1 MHSIEADQGLQ
12 NMKRQAPV
20 VSENID
26 VSVGR
31 RLRDRRT
38 LLGLS
43 QSELADSVGLTFQQ
57 IQKYERG
64 ANRISASRLY
74 QFSCLLNVDVDYFF
88 GTVMNIDDCEELLPA
103 GSDDPA
109 RMREVLSLVRA
120 YYSIDSTDV
129 RQSVFELAKALAD
142 NEQE

>member
-1 MHSIEADQGLQ
+1 MATERLINAED
-12 NMKRQAPV
+12 
-20 VSENID
+20 ID

-43 QSELADSVGLTFQQ
+43 QSALAQSVELTFQQ

-64 ANRISASRLY
+64 ANRISACRLY
-74 QFSCLLNVDVDYFF
+74 QFSCLLDVDFDYFF
-88 GTVMNIDDCEELLPA
+88 GAMLNIDDCHDLMPA
-103 GSDDPA
+103 GTEDPA
-109 RMREVLSLVRA
+109 RMREVLTLVRA
-120 YYSIDSTDV
+120 YYSIGDAGV

-142 NEQE
+142 EK

>member
-1 MHSIEADQGLQ
+1 MTSQRTIQ
-12 NMKRQAPV
+12 N
-20 VSENID
+20 ENID

-31 RLRDRRT
+31 RLRERRT

-43 QSELADSVGLTFQQ
+43 QTELAESVGLTFQQ

-74 QFSCLLNVDVDYFF
+74 QFACLLDVSVDYFF
-88 GTVMNIDDCEELLPA
+88 DGIVDEENGNDLLPE

-120 YYSIDSTDV
+120 YYSIDSADV

-142 NEQE
+142 EDVK

>member
-1 MHSIEADQGLQ
+1 MATERPINAED
-12 NMKRQAPV
+12 
-20 VSENID
+20 ID

-43 QSELADSVGLTFQQ
+43 QSALAQSVGLTFQQ

-74 QFSCLLNVDVDYFF
+74 QFSCLLDVDIDYFF
-88 GTVMNIDDCEELLPA
+88 GAMLNIDDCHDLMPA
-103 GSDDPA
+103 GTEDPA
-109 RMREVLSLVRA
+109 RMREVLTLVRA
-120 YYSIDSTDV
+120 YYSIDDADV

-142 NEQE
+142 DK

>member
-1 MHSIEADQGLQ
+1 MATERLINAED
-12 NMKRQAPV
+12 
-20 VSENID
+20 ID

-43 QSELADSVGLTFQQ
+43 QSALAQSVGLTFQQ

-64 ANRISASRLY
+64 ANRISACRLY
-74 QFSCLLNVDVDYFF
+74 QFSCLLDVDIDYFF
-88 GTVMNIDDCEELLPA
+88 GAMLNIDDCHDLMPA
-103 GSDDPA
+103 GTDDPA
-109 RMREVLSLVRA
+109 RMREVLTLVRA
-120 YYSIDSTDV
+120 YYSIDDAGV

-142 NEQE
+142 EK

>member
-1 MHSIEADQGLQ
+1 MDRKSLLIQED
-12 NMKRQAPV
+12 
-20 VSENID
+20 ID

-43 QSELADSVGLTFQQ
+43 QSALADSVGLTFQQ

-64 ANRISASRLY
+64 ANKISASRLY
-74 QFSCLLNVDVDYFF
+74 QFSCLLDVDIDYFF
-88 GTVMNIDDCEELLPA
+88 GTVMSNDDCDELLPVGA
-103 GSDDPA
+103 DDPA

-129 RQSVFELAKALAD
+129 RQSIFELAKALAD
-142 NEQE
+142 NEQ

>member
-1 MHSIEADQGLQ
+1 MNADD
-12 NMKRQAPV
+12 
-20 VSENID
+20 ID

-43 QSELADSVGLTFQQ
+43 QSALAQSVGLTFQQ

-74 QFSCLLNVDVDYFF
+74 QFSCLLGVDVDYFF
-88 GTVMNIDDCEELLPA
+88 GTILNIDDCEDLLPV

-109 RMREVLSLVRA
+109 RMREVLTLVRA
-120 YYSIDSTDV
+120 YYSIDNTDV

-142 NEQE
+142 NDQQ

>member
-1 MHSIEADQGLQ
+1 MATERLINAED
-12 NMKRQAPV
+12 
-20 VSENID
+20 ID

-43 QSELADSVGLTFQQ
+43 QSALAQSVGLTFQQ

-74 QFSCLLNVDVDYFF
+74 QFSCLLDVDIDYFF
-88 GTVMNIDDCEELLPA
+88 GAMLNIDDCHDLMPA
-103 GSDDPA
+103 GTEDPA
-109 RMREVLSLVRA
+109 RMREVLTLVRA
-120 YYSIDSTDV
+120 YYRIDDAGV

-142 NEQE
+142 EK

>member
-1 MHSIEADQGLQ
+1 MADEQPL
-12 NMKRQAPV
+12 NT
-20 VSENID
+20 EDID

-43 QSELADSVGLTFQQ
+43 QSTLAESVGLTFQQ

-64 ANRISASRLY
+64 TNRISASRLY
-74 QFSCLLNVDVDYFF
+74 QFSCLLEVDIDYFF
-88 GTVMNIDDCEELLPA
+88 SGVLGNEESEDLLPT
-103 GSDDPA
+103 GTDDPA
-109 RMREVLSLVRA
+109 RMREVLMLVRA

-142 NEQE
+142 KK

>member
-1 MHSIEADQGLQ
+1 MATERLINAED
-12 NMKRQAPV
+12 
-20 VSENID
+20 ID

-43 QSELADSVGLTFQQ
+43 QSALAQSVGLTFQQ

-64 ANRISASRLY
+64 ANRISACRLY
-74 QFSCLLNVDVDYFF
+74 QFSCLLDVDFDYFF
-88 GTVMNIDDCEELLPA
+88 GAMLNIDDCHDLMPA
-103 GSDDPA
+103 GTEDPA
-109 RMREVLSLVRA
+109 RMREVLTLVRA
-120 YYSIDSTDV
+120 YYSIDDAGV

-142 NEQE
+142 EK

>member
-1 MHSIEADQGLQ
+1 MATERLINAED
-12 NMKRQAPV
+12 
-20 VSENID
+20 ID

-43 QSELADSVGLTFQQ
+43 QSALAQSVGLTFQQ

-64 ANRISASRLY
+64 ANRKSASRLY
-74 QFSCLLNVDVDYFF
+74 QFSCLLDVDIDYFF
-88 GTVMNIDDCEELLPA
+88 GAMLNIDDCHDLMPA
-103 GSDDPA
+103 GTEDPA
-109 RMREVLSLVRA
+109 RMREVLTLVRA
-120 YYSIDSTDV
+120 YYSIDDAGV

-142 NEQE
+142 EK

>member
-1 MHSIEADQGLQ
+1 MTCKQLMNAED
-12 NMKRQAPV
+12 
-20 VSENID
+20 ID

-43 QSELADSVGLTFQQ
+43 QSALAQSVGLTFRQ

-74 QFSCLLNVDVDYFF
+74 QFSCLLGVDIDYFF
-88 GTVMNIDDCEELLPA
+88 GTILNTDDCDDLMPA
-103 GSDDPA
+103 GADDPA
-109 RMREVLSLVRA
+109 RMREVLTLVRA
-120 YYSIDSTDV
+120 YYSMDIH
-129 RQSVFELAKALAD
+129 QSVFELAKALAD
-142 NEQE
+142 NK

>member
-1 MHSIEADQGLQ
+1 MERDPPLI
-12 NMKRQAPV
+12 
-20 VSENID
+20 SEDIN

-43 QSELADSVGLTFQQ
+43 QSALADSVGLTFQQ

-74 QFSCLLNVDVDYFF
+74 QFSCLLDIDIDYFF

-142 NEQE
+142 NE

>member
-1 MHSIEADQGLQ
+1 MATERLINAED
-12 NMKRQAPV
+12 
-20 VSENID
+20 ID

-43 QSELADSVGLTFQQ
+43 QSALAQSVELTFQQ

-64 ANRISASRLY
+64 ANRISACRLY
-74 QFSCLLNVDVDYFF
+74 QFSCLLDVDFDYFF
-88 GTVMNIDDCEELLPA
+88 GAMLNIDDCHDLMPA
-103 GSDDPA
+103 GTEDPA
-109 RMREVLSLVRA
+109 RMREVLTLVRA
-120 YYSIDSTDV
+120 YYSIDDAGV

-142 NEQE
+142 EK

>member
-1 MHSIEADQGLQ
+1 ME
-12 NMKRQAPV
+12 RQRPMNA
-20 VSENID
+20 EDID

-43 QSELADSVGLTFQQ
+43 QSALAQSVGLTFQQ

-74 QFSCLLNVDVDYFF
+74 QFSCLLDVDIDYFF
-88 GTVMNIDDCEELLPA
+88 GTILNIDDCDDLMPE
-103 GSDDPA
+103 GTDDPA
-109 RMREVLSLVRA
+109 RMREVLTLVRA
-120 YYSIDSTDV
+120 YYSIDNADV
-129 RQSVFELAKALAD
+129 CQSVFELAKALAE
-142 NEQE
+142 NK

>member
-1 MHSIEADQGLQ
+1 MATERLINAED
-12 NMKRQAPV
+12 
-20 VSENID
+20 ID

-43 QSELADSVGLTFQQ
+43 QSALAQSVELTFQQ

-64 ANRISASRLY
+64 ANRISACRLY
-74 QFSCLLNVDVDYFF
+74 QFSCLLDVDFDYFF
-88 GTVMNIDDCEELLPA
+88 GAMLNIDDCHDLMPA
-103 GSDDPA
+103 GTEDPA
-109 RMREVLSLVRA
+109 RMREVLTLVSA
-120 YYSIDSTDV
+120 YYSIDDAGV

-142 NEQE
+142 EK